1 MVPEEVRGQIRSVDV
16 YDPSAGSGTL
26 LMNVAHAIGED
37 KCMIYT
43 QDISQNR
50 PIFAAESDLN
60 NLVHSLNNVVQGNTI
75 CRPPTKTLQAV

>member
-1 MVPEEVRGQIRSVDV
+1 MADILVPEAVRGQIRSVDV

-43 QDISQNR
+43 RIFRKNR
-50 PIFAAESDLN
+50 PIFC
-60 NLVHSLNNVVQGNTI
+60 G
-75 CRPPTKTLQAV
+75 

>member
-1 MVPEEVRGQIRSVDV
+1 VHEYHPPHGGARIMADILVPEEVRGQIRSVDV

-43 QDISQNR
+43 QDTGYFAEIVQS
-50 PIFAAESDLN
+50 FAAEPDFE
-60 NLVHSLNNVVQGNTI
+60 
-75 CRPPTKTLQAV
+75 